1 MHVVAASAVAVVV
14 VDDAQLMGHLSALWG
29 KIGFKKPHVNI
40 SWVSLTGKLPPGV
53 NGPAL
58 ANPFPSND
66 TFETLDLFGNF
77 NRGWLN
83 IFAGHCIDE
92 FAVVVVVGRIV

>member
-58 ANPFPSND
+58 ANPFPSVTILLRPW
-66 TFETLDLFGNF
+66 TFSVTSTGGGSIFLLDIALMSLQ
-77 NRGWLN
+77 WL
-83 IFAGHCIDE
+83 
-92 FAVVVVVGRIV
+92 